1 MTLKCSHIDCYDN
14 AKWIA
19 VIGEN
24 IRSEKYLTTTGTY
37 FYCDKHKG
45 VVAKATRVHF
55 VPWNEG

>member
-1 MTLKCSHIDCYDN
+1 MTLKCSHITCYDN
-14 AKWIA
+14 AKWIR

-24 IRSEKYLTTTGTY
+24 IRGEKYLTTTGTY

-45 VVAKATRVHF
+45 VVAKATRAHF